1 MAPSKRKAG
10 AGGAEATQK
19 DRRSRQRRAA
29 SVMQSFLQ
37 QLQQQGE
44 EQQQPQ
50 QQPESCQDEDPSFVQ
65 SLTLC
70 HERFLHVLAAELAA
84 GHAQNGGVQRI
95 GASHVEAAMREL
107 GMEDLVQEAQQLI
120 QQADDNNTS
129 NSRSRKTTTHK
140 SKKKRQF
147 TDAEIAEQERLLA
160 SSKDKLGN
168 G

>member
-10 AGGAEATQK
+10 AGGAEAAQK
-19 DRRSRQRRAA
+19 DRRNRQRRAA
-29 SVMQSFLQ
+29 LSMQSFLQ
-37 QLQQQGE
+37 QLRQQLGEGQQQE
-44 EQQQPQ
+44 ENDQ
-50 QQPESCQDEDPSFVQ
+50 EEDPSFVQ
-65 SLTLC
+65 ALALC
-70 HERFLHVLAAELAA
+70 HERFLHVLAAELVA
-84 GHAQNGGVQRI
+84 GHSQSRGVQRI

-107 GMEDLVQEAQQLI
+107 GMEDLLQQAQLLI
-120 QQADDNNTS
+120 QQGIDKNTS
-129 NSRSRKTTTHK
+129 SRRSRNTSSHK